1 MCRTGIPSSRRL
13 LARDVFDAAARHD
26 FDGAVVLFG
35 EGVEA
40 MLEERVG
47 RVARAT
53 PKNVKPIEYVPRWT
67 LAQLL
72 AIDADEDDEDDTD
85 QGNTIGPRAAA
96 DAEPLDLGTLDW
108 GE

>member
-1 MCRTGIPSSRRL
+1 MCRTGTPPSRRL
-13 LARDVFDAAARHD
+13 LDSAVFDAAARYD
-26 FDGAVVLFG
+26 LDSSVVLFG

-67 LAQLL
+67 LTQLL
-72 AIDADEDDEDDTD
+72 AIDVDQDEDEGDE
-85 QGNTIGPRAAA
+85 GNTIGPRTAA
-96 DAEPLDLGTLDW
+96 DAEPLFLETLDW

>member
-1 MCRTGIPSSRRL
+1 MCRTGTPPSRRL
-13 LARDVFDAAARHD
+13 LAKDVFDASSRYDLDA
-26 FDGAVVLFG
+26 AVVLFG

-67 LAQLL
+67 LGQLL
-72 AIDADEDDEDDTD
+72 AIDVDQDEDEDGD
-85 QGNTIGPRAAA
+85 NTIGPRTAA
-96 DAEPLDLGTLDW
+96 DAEPLFLETLDW

>member
-1 MCRTGIPSSRRL
+1 MCRTGTPPSRRL
-13 LARDVFDAAARHD
+13 LASPVFDAAACHD
-26 FDGAVVLFG
+26 FDSAVVLFG
-35 EGVEA
+35 EGIEA

-53 PKNVKPIEYVPRWT
+53 PKNVKPLEYVPRWT

-72 AIDADEDDEDDTD
+72 AIDADQDEDEDDEPRD
-85 QGNTIGPRAAA
+85 TIGPRTAA
-96 DAEPLDLGTLDW
+96 DAEPLDLATLDW

>member
-26 FDGAVVLFG
+26 FDSAVVLFG

-53 PKNVKPIEYVPRWT
+53 PKNVKPMEYVPRWT

-72 AIDADEDDEDDTD
+72 AIDEQDEDDEDDGD
-85 QGNTIGPRAAA
+85 NAIGPRTAAN
-96 DAEPLDLGTLDW
+96 AEPLNLDTLDW